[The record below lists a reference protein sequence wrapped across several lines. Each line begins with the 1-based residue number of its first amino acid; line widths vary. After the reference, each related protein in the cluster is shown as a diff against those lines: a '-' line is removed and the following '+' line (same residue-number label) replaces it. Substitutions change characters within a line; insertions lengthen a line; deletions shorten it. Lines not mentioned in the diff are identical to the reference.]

1 MPVDSSP
8 QSPIQFRLAEIDV
21 NLAPSDE
28 KITGLFRIDS
38 EQRGKKGPV
47 LVVLAEI
54 ASTLYVYEQLL
65 DVIEQAAEQTRHLLS
80 AVDTDS
86 VVRFEKITQKL
97 NEAVAQFVAQEPTPV
112 SWNRVNLYVIEFSDH
127 FLCLTGIG
135 RMCSIFLQKQKDGQ
149 HRAFDLFGSLEQ
161 PAEINPQKPF
171 ASLICGD
178 MHPGD
183 LLFAGTLNFERLRQ
197 ELEIKERLL
206 SLPPVT
212 ACLEIR
218 QDLEKRNIPDQFC
231 ALVVSAVPLHTTNA
245 IPVIE
250 AEEEPI
256 IATDSVQLLHEEAMK
271 TESILSPTATPL
283 HQLPRPLAK
292 GVEFLQSLQSRISHT
307 LAERRATPSTKQ
319 RSFINHDP
327 LTLTSLRGMSA
338 GHGAMFNSERKKKLT
353 VLAVLLVLIIG
364 GGTWLY
370 RAQRFAAEQELW
382 NSILNQAVDRKNRA
396 EGDLVYKNEDN
407 ARRLLKEASDLI
419 TPLSEDT
426 ADRKTAKEKFLAEL
440 TDVQSRLKHEVRI
453 EQPTEIYASSN
464 GALQT
469 LALSGSQLVTVDG
482 GKNTLV
488 TIDPETKE
496 ARELALP
503 SESSRIVTSAVTAK
517 DTVVLLTED
526 HIALLANLTA
536 QKVGII
542 SFTLTNASSITAIS
556 PYNGRLY
563 ALDTNKGMI
572 WRYSPNGTTSFAQER
587 GYLKAADPLLQT
599 GTAIAIDSNI
609 YVGLQDGSIKRY
621 LSGAETSWNPRG
633 IDPPLTSISGLWAS
647 PESDRIV
654 VLDHTN
660 KRVIVLNKDGQLLT
674 QYTSAAFDD
683 LRGVTVDSS
692 KKKIFVI
699 NSTRLFQLDLP

>member
-97 NEAVAQFVAQEPTPV
+97 NEAVAQFIAQEPTPV

-135 RMCSIFLQKQKDGQ
+135 RMCSIFLQKQKDGK

-161 PAEINPQKPF
+161 PPEVNPQKPF

-218 QDLEKRNIPDQFC
+218 QDLERRNIPDQFC

-256 IATDSVQLLHEEAMK
+256 IATDSVQLLHEEALK

-283 HQLPRPLAK
+283 HQLPRPIAK
-292 GVEFLQSLQSRISHT
+292 GIELLQTLRSRVSTT
-307 LAERRATPSTKQ
+307 LAERRSPPSTKQ

-338 GHGAMFNSERKKKLT
+338 GHGAMFNSERKKKLA
-353 VLAVLLVLIIG
+353 VLAVLLVLIVG

-382 NSILNQAVDRKNRA
+382 NSVLNQAVDRKNRA
-396 EGDLVYKNEDN
+396 EGDLVYNNEDN
-407 ARRLLKEASDLI
+407 ARRLLKEASDLVS
-419 TPLSEDT
+419 PLSEDT
-426 ADRKTAKEKFLAEL
+426 SDRKTAKQKFLTEL

-453 EQPTEIYASSN
+453 EQPTELFA
-464 GALQT
+464 GTGPLQT
-469 LALSGSQLVTVDG
+469 LALTGSQLVTIDS
-482 GKNTLV
+482 GKNSLF
-488 TIDPETKE
+488 TINADTKE

-503 SESSRIVTSAVTAK
+503 SETSRIVASAVSSK
-517 DTVVLLTED
+517 NTVILLTED
-526 HIALLANLTA
+526 HIALLADTTA

-542 SFTLTNASSITAIS
+542 SFTLTNASSVTAIS

-563 ALDTNKGMI
+563 ALDASKGMI
-572 WRYSPNGTTSFAQER
+572 WRYSPNGSTSFAQER

-599 GTAIAIDSNI
+599 GTAIAIDSNV

-633 IDPPLTSISGLWAS
+633 IDPPLASISGLWAS
-647 PESDRIV
+647 PDSDRIV
-654 VLDHTN
+654 ILDRIN
-660 KRVIVLNKDGQLLT
+660 KRVVVVNKEGQLIT
-674 QYTSAAFDD
+674 QYTSPAFDD
-683 LRGVTVDSS
+683 LRGVTVDAS

-699 NSTRLFQLDLP
+699 NNARLFQLDLP